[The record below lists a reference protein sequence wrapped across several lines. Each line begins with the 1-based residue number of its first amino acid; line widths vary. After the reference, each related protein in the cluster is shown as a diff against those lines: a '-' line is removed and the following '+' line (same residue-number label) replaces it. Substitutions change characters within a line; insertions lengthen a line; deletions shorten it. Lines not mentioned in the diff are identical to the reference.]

1 MFCEKC
7 GAPNDDQSRICTQ
20 CGAMLGANP
29 PTEMNYNAP
38 AGAPYVA
45 QQPPQQSP
53 EQAPYAAYAPQ
64 QQPQQP
70 PAQAPYAAYAP
81 QQPGYGYPSPQFP
94 QQPVAKKKKTGLII
108 AVVAVL
114 AVALIIGLV
123 LALSGGG
130 GGGVGSKG
138 IAGKWKVV
146 TDAEDGDYAPG
157 LIFNFQRGG
166 KLSFELSDS
175 MPEEAK
181 TAMALMSMLNM
192 TYEVKGD
199 SIDLTM
205 EFFGE
210 KDTTTFQYKI
220 EGNKLYFMEGGKVMT
235 TLERYK

>member
-53 EQAPYAAYAPQ
+53 E
-64 QQPQQP
+64 
-70 PAQAPYAAYAP
+70 QAPYAAYAP